1 MFNRRASYVELKKMM
16 TSNSTTLAESTDH
29 VNAKQSGLLPHL
41 LELPGG
47 QWAVWRT
54 VALRGAGFPASDV
67 LKLADADCARAADQL
82 FEAEDAAHKARNEVL
97 AVLWRDL
104 ELVDETE
111 RPLRK
116 KAIRQLQKKK
126 PGRLTGDS
134 ASVLAVT
141 RYDEA
146 HAVSES
152 ARTRFHVVFQSAMER
167 TSRSICEV
175 ANSKAFCEA
184 VIWQNRHAYLNGVVP
199 LLRTSAENNTRSSK
213 QRQHEELV
221 ANYLQ
226 RYCVKN
232 DTIGFFGPV
241 GWAKFL
247 PQGEGIN
254 VRPGESLLATR
265 NVRFETW
272 GIDALADSLFKSEA
286 LTPWAMPRQTPLI
299 YLEGNV
305 LRRTF
310 QSSIRLTAKQA
321 AVLRACDGERTAKD
335 IVNDLLQIP
344 ELKFKGAD
352 GVYYLLKLFRQKGL
366 VTWSFSVPLPY
377 KLHTEETL
385 LRLCE
390 RIDDED
396 IRAPLS
402 HALREMEE
410 ARCAIAAAAGD
421 PERLEHALSDM
432 EAKFTDLTGVGSK
445 RSAGQMYAARTLVYE
460 DCCRNVEVDIGP
472 PILEALGAPLSLLL
486 SSARWFTYEVAALY
500 RHASDEIY
508 EQCVS
513 QFGTPLVEA
522 AHYWTKVREIVMDI
536 DKSLAHIVLP
546 AFQEKW
552 AEIFNLTPGARRVEF
567 TSDEL
572 RPRVLAAF
580 EAPRPGWQSARH
592 NSPDVMIAA
601 DSAEAIRRG
610 DFQLVLGEMHM
621 AGVTLANWIFLG
633 QHPAPEELFG
643 ALENDLHEPRVM
655 PLMSKHYP
663 GVTARTTTSLIS
675 PKDVFLEY
683 SLETTDVPSA
693 RSLRISELVIEKR
706 ASNLIVRTLDGRAE
720 FDIIEFVGGG
730 LSNIVMNF
738 FKIIAPR
745 QHTPRVTIDKLI
757 VARES
762 WAFSPSELQFANE
775 KDETERFLAA
785 RLWARTHGMPRFI
798 FAKTPV
804 EVKPF
809 FVDFDSPIYIN
820 ILAKLIRRTV
830 TNGSTPM
837 PLAAPASQLITF
849 SEMLPTPDQTWL
861 TDAAGQ
867 TYTSELRIITVS
879 HNE

>member
-1 MFNRRASYVELKKMM
+1 MT

-29 VNAKQSGLLPHL
+29 VIAKQPDLLPHL
-41 LELPGG
+41 LALPGG

-54 VALRGAGFPASDV
+54 VALRGAGFPAADV
-67 LKLADADCARAADQL
+67 LKLADAGCARAADQL
-82 FEAEDAAHKARNEVL
+82 FEAEEKAQNARNEAL

-104 ELVDETE
+104 EIVDETE

-116 KAIRQLQKKK
+116 KAIRQLQKRK
-126 PGRLTGDS
+126 PGGLTGDS
-134 ASVLAVT
+134 ASVRAVT
-141 RYDEA
+141 CYDEA
-146 HAVSES
+146 HAERES
-152 ARTRFHVVFQSAMER
+152 ALTRFQVAFQSAMAR
-167 TSRSICEV
+167 SSMSICEV

-254 VRPGESLLATR
+254 VRPGETLLAAR

-286 LTPWAMPRQTPLI
+286 LTPWTMPRQTPLI
-299 YLEGNV
+299 HLEGHV

-310 QSSIRLTAKQA
+310 QSPLRLTPEQA
-321 AVLRACDGERTAKD
+321 AVLRACDGERIAQD
-335 IVNDLLQIP
+335 IVNDMLQIP
-344 ELKFKGAD
+344 ELQFKGAD
-352 GVYYLLKLFRQKGL
+352 GVYHLLKLFRQKGL
-366 VTWSFSVPLPY
+366 VTWGFSVPLPY

-390 RIDDED
+390 RIDDEEL
-396 IRAPLS
+396 RQPLS

-410 ARCAIAAAAGD
+410 ARCAVADAAGD

-432 EAKFTDLTGVGSK
+432 EAKFTELTGVGSK

-460 DCCRNVEVDIGP
+460 DCRRNVEVDIGP
-472 PILEALGAPLSLLL
+472 PILEALGPPLSLLL
-486 SSARWFTYEVAALY
+486 TSALWFTHEVATLY
-500 RHASDEIY
+500 RHTSEEIY

-522 AHYWTKVREIVMDI
+522 AHYWTKVRDVVMDI

-546 AFQEKW
+546 ALQEKW
-552 AEIFNLTPGARRVEF
+552 AGIFNLAPDARRVEF

-572 RPRVLAAF
+572 RPLVLAAF
-580 EAPRPGWQSARH
+580 EAPRPGWQSARY

-601 DSAEAIRRG
+601 DSAEAISRG

-633 QHPAPEELFG
+633 QHPAPEELFN
-643 ALENDLHEPRVM
+643 ALDKDMHEPRVL

-675 PKDVFLEY
+675 PKDYFLEY
-683 SLETTDVPSA
+683 ALETTDVPAA

-745 QHTPRVTIDKLI
+745 QHTPRVTIDKL
-757 VARES
+757 VVVRES
-762 WAFSPSELQFANE
+762 WAFSPSELPFANE
-775 KDETERFLAA
+775 KDEAERFLAA
-785 RLWARTHGMPRFI
+785 RRWARTHGMPRFV

-809 FVDFDSPIYIN
+809 FVDFDSPIYVN

-830 TNGSTPM
+830 TNGSASM
-837 PLAAPASQLITF
+837 PLAAPANDLITF
-849 SEMLPTPDQTWL
+849 SEMLPAADQTWL

-879 HNE
+879 PHE